1 MTQPQVKV
9 AMFENKRNRKI
20 NNVKS
25 RSKKLKQEFT
35 KGKRDKDVR

>member
-35 KGKRDKDVR
+35 KGERDKDVR